1 MRWISHSLLGTLL
14 LLFSSLSFG
23 ALTIPTALSD
33 NDQLTILQTIGFA
46 TAFRPIDSPYP
57 LGLYS
62 GVEIGMSI
70 EDIPTGDLGYLG
82 TGASVEKSVVY
93 PKFSLGKGLFE
104 SVDLFFSF
112 VPYTQGTSL
121 GVYSGALRWAF
132 YQATFVPATFS
143 LLISGSSTNLD
154 NLFFAQTEGPD
165 IVTGVNAD
173 PFSFYI
179 GAGTLYGQGQYDQSI
194 TIEGAATNQVAR
206 AFHTLL
212 GATLT
217 LDQVFAAIELDN
229 YATTTFSFKIGVRL

>member
-1 MRWISHSLLGTLL
+1 MRFIGLSLLGTLL

-23 ALTIPTALSD
+23 ALTIPTGLND

-46 TAFRPIDSPYP
+46 TSFRPIDPPYP

-62 GVEIGMSI
+62 GVEIGISI
-70 EDIPTGDLGYLG
+70 EEIPTGDLGYLG
-82 TGASVEKSVVY
+82 TGASVEKSLVY
-93 PKFSLGKGLFE
+93 PKFSIGKGLFE
-104 SVDLFFSF
+104 SLDLFFSF
-112 VPYTQGTSL
+112 APYTQGISL

-154 NLFFAQTEGPD
+154 NIFFAQTEEAD
-165 IVTGVNAD
+165 IITGVNAD

-179 GAGTLYGQGQYDQSI
+179 GAGTLYGQGQYDQTI
-194 TIEGAATNQVAR
+194 TIESAATNQVAR

-217 LDQVFAAIELDN
+217 VNQIFAAVELDN
-229 YATTTFSFKIGVRL
+229 YATTTFSFKLGWRL